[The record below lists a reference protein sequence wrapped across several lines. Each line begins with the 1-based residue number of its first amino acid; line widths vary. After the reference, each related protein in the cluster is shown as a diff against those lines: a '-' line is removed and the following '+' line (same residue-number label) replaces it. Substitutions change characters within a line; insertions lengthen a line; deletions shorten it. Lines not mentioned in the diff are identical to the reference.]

1 MTAAIPPDPL
11 ILVEAGP
18 GGAPAA
24 FTKPRRIIRADAA
37 SDVPAALDAVDRA
50 RADGLWLAGMLS
62 YELGYALE
70 PRLASLLP
78 KVRDQPLIHLAAF
91 DAPHAPPPMPDDDAR
106 IFAVTPAWDVDAYT
120 PACARI
126 LGYICAGDIYQANLT
141 FPVNANWEGTP
152 LGLHA
157 ALLRRQPVPHG
168 AVVQLPDAPAVVSR
182 SPELFFATDA
192 AGRIETRP
200 MKGTAPRDPDPAR
213 DAALRAALGTSAKDR
228 AENLMIVDLLRND
241 ISRVCRTG
249 SVRVP
254 DLYRVETYA
263 TLHQMVSRIT
273 GELMPGTSFSG
284 ILRALFPCGSITGA
298 PKIRAME
305 IIRELEPAPR
315 GVYCG
320 AVGWVAPDGT
330 SSFNV
335 AIRTLTLFADGRA
348 RFGVGGGIVHDST
361 PEGEYEEALW
371 KARFTRP
378 TSA

>member
-24 FTKPRRIIRADAA
+24 FTQPRRIIRADAA

-78 KVRDQPLIHLAAF
+78 ENRDQPLIHLAAF
-91 DAPHAPPPMPDDDAR
+91 DAPQTPPTMPDDASR
-106 IFAVTPAWDVDAYT
+106 IFAVTPAWDVDAYR

-126 LGYICAGDIYQANLT
+126 LDYIRAGDIYQANLT
-141 FPVNANWEGTP
+141 FPVHARWEGTP

-168 AVVQLPDAPAVVSR
+168 AVVQLPDAPAIVSR

-213 DAALRAALGTSAKDR
+213 DAALRAALGASGKDR

-254 DLYRVETYA
+254 DLYQVETYA
-263 TLHQMVSRIT
+263 TVHQMVSRIT
-273 GELMPGTSFSG
+273 GELTPGTSFSG

-320 AVGWVAPDGT
+320 AVGWIAPDGT

-335 AIRTLTLFADGRA
+335 AIRTLTLFPDGRA

>member
-1 MTAAIPPDPL
+1 MTASIPTDPL

-24 FTKPRRIIRADAA
+24 FAHPRRILRADTA
-37 SDVPAALDAVDRA
+37 SEVPGALDAIDRA
-50 RADGLWLAGMLS
+50 RADGFWLAGMLS
-62 YELGYALE
+62 YELGYTLE
-70 PRLASLLP
+70 PRLAPLLP
-78 KVRDQPLIHLAAF
+78 ANRDQPLIHLGAF
-91 DAPHAPPPMPDDDAR
+91 DAPQAPPPMPDDASR
-106 IFAVTPAWDVDAYT
+106 IFAVTPSWDADAYA

-126 LGYICAGDIYQANLT
+126 LNLIRAGDIYQANLT
-141 FPVNANWEGTP
+141 FPVHANWEGTP

-182 SPELFFATDA
+182 SPELFFATDT

-200 MKGTAPRDPDPAR
+200 MKGTAPRDPDPVR
-213 DAALRAALGTSAKDR
+213 DAALRDALGASAKDR

-241 ISRVCRTG
+241 ISRVCRPG

-263 TLHQMVSRIT
+263 TVHQMVSRIT
-273 GELMPGTSFSG
+273 GDLIPGTGFSD

-298 PKIRAME
+298 PKIRAMQ

-320 AVGWVAPDGT
+320 AVGWIAPDGT
-330 SSFNV
+330 ASFNV
-335 AIRTLTLFADGRA
+335 AIRTLTLFPDGRA

-361 PEGEYEEALW
+361 PEGEYEEAQW